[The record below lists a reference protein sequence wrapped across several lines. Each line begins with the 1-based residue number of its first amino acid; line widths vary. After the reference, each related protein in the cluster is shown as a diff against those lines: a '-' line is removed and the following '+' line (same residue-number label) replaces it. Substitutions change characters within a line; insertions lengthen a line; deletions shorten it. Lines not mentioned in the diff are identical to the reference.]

1 MWSAPVGTKI
11 AAAVAGLAAIGIVA
25 LLACARAEDRM
36 PPLPLA
42 KYSEVQR
49 KALVE
54 FAREG
59 RQPLSGPFV
68 PLLRSPELMLS
79 AKSMG
84 DYLRLRSPLPRRVG
98 EMVVLLVCREWTQQV
113 EWQIHYPLA
122 LQAGLP
128 HKTVEAIADGR
139 RPDDLAPEERIAYD
153 LSLEILRNRRVS
165 EETYRRAVQA
175 FGEQGVVDLLG
186 LTGYYSFLATVM
198 NAART
203 TTPDVAVV
211 PLRSFPD

>member
-1 MWSAPVGTKI
+1 MRTPARTKI
-11 AAAVAGLAAIGIVA
+11 AAAVACLSAVGIVA
-25 LLACARAEDRM
+25 VLAYARAEDRM
-36 PPLPLA
+36 PPLPVA
-42 KYSEVQR
+42 KYDEVQR

-54 FAREG
+54 FAKGG

-68 PLLRSPELMLS
+68 PLLRSPELMLT
-79 AKSMG
+79 AKSME
-84 DYLRLRSPLPRRVG
+84 DYLRSRSPLPRRVG
-98 EMVVLLVCREWTQQV
+98 EMVVLLVSREWTQQV
-113 EWQIHYPLA
+113 EWQIHAPLA

-128 HKTVEAIADGR
+128 REMIEAIADGR
-139 RPDDLAPEERIAYD
+139 RPDDLASEERIAYD

-175 FGEQGVVDLLG
+175 FGEQGVVDLLA
-186 LTGYYSFLATVM
+186 LNGYYSFLATVM

-203 TTPDVAVV
+203 RTSDVAVV